1 MLDIASTNLSF
12 LKSIEFDE
20 ITSRLS
26 INEGKEGELVSNLT
40 VTVNKDTGEI
50 LDIAR
55 SAKIFKGAN
64 ILSSPIAIKR
74 KSLFE
79 PDFKL
84 ELINQGNASLP
95 DNIRKIVEQTFSNF
109 NDEL

>member
-1 MLDIASTNLSF
+1 MFDKVSSLNF
-12 LKSIEFDE
+12 LKIIEFNE
-20 ITSRLS
+20 ITARLTTTQS
-26 INEGKEGELVSNLT
+26 KDGLFVSYLTLT
-40 VTVNKDTGEI
+40 VNEETGEI
-50 LDIAR
+50 LDIAK
-55 SAKIFKGAN
+55 SARVFEGIN